1 MRISTTALVPALVL
15 ALVAASCGG
24 AATASPSPTTA
35 ATAAATAKPAATASP
50 TASPAR
56 VANVA
61 AVGQTSTK
69 LAEGSLAALPSATL
83 YVNVLSVPQ
92 PPASPITHLHIAG
105 FVYATVGTHQ
115 LAIQGGETKDIKPG
129 EAGFIGSDVA
139 HTHANQGTG
148 PIEWYFLALRPI
160 AGRTAAPLFP
170 GQTVLFETADL
181 PQLAP
186 GKYLEQLNLVTLEKG
201 GRTAAH
207 KHGGLEAVVVLEGT
221 VQVRMAG
228 AQPVT
233 LTKGKG
239 AYVPVNTPLQAINT
253 GDGAAKFLAFFVTL
267 DGQPFSTNVETA
279 P

>member
-1 MRISTTALVPALVL
+1 MRIAPRTMVPALVL

-24 AATASPSPTTA
+24 ATTASPTPSL
-35 ATAAATAKPAATASP
+35 AATAKPAATASP
-50 TASPAR
+50 TATAAP

-69 LAEGSLAALPSATL
+69 LAEGALAALPGGTL
-83 YVNVLSVPQ
+83 YINFLAVPQ
-92 PPASPITHLHIAG
+92 PPASPITHAHVAG
-105 FVYATVGTHQ
+105 FVYAVVGTHQ

-129 EAGFIGSDVA
+129 EAGFIGADIA
-139 HTHANQGTG
+139 HTHANTGTA
-148 PIEWYFLALRPI
+148 PIEWYFIALRPI
-160 AGRTAAPLFP
+160 GGRTAAPLFP

-181 PQLAP
+181 PQLTA
-186 GKYLEQLNLVTLEKG
+186 GKYAEQLNLVALEKG

-207 KHGGLEAVVVLEGT
+207 KHGGIETLVVLEGS
-221 VQVRMAG
+221 VQVRLAG

-239 AYVPVNTPLQAINT
+239 LYVAANTAQQVINT
-253 GDGAAKFLAFFVTL
+253 GDGAAKFLVFFVTL
-267 DGQPFSTNVETA
+267 DGQPFSTNVDTA